1 MIASSYEGGMCR
13 SGVYGIDPRLP
24 ASLVASLIAATS
36 ATRSGEEARA
46 SFPGVASGL
55 VERVERVGERA
66 DAGAPRP
73 YSWGVWMR
81 AAISHVR
88 PRDLVER
95 ARGVRSR
102 RGAISYFAIVCID
115 NKQRPRVGFVFFA
128 FQHPLEQV
136 SVERSASD
144 ERRPAAP
151 VSGQRSALR
160 NADAIRR
167 TSNPREARSATSDRV
182 SLAPGACDV
191 PTTRILALAESPAR
205 VRGGSRPRRW
215 LF

>member
-46 SFPGVASGL
+46 SFPGVARGL

-73 YSWGVWMR
+73 YSWGVCMR

-102 RGAISYFAIVCID
+102 RGAISYFAIVCI
-115 NKQRPRVGFVFFA
+115 RLAPARVGFVFFA

-167 TSNPREARSATSDRV
+167 T
-182 SLAPGACDV
+182 
-191 PTTRILALAESPAR
+191 
-205 VRGGSRPRRW
+205 
-215 LF
+215 

>member
-73 YSWGVWMR
+73 YSWGGWMR

-102 RGAISYFAIVCID
+102 RGAISISYFAIVWFCSSPHL
-115 NKQRPRVGFVFFA
+115 RAPSSVG
-128 FQHPLEQV
+128 QK
-136 SVERSASD
+136 ASS
-144 ERRPAAP
+144 ESAAP
-151 VSGQRSALR
+151 
-160 NADAIRR
+160 I
-167 TSNPREARSATSDRV
+167 ARRV
-182 SLAPGACDV
+182 SPG
-191 PTTRILALAESPAR
+191 
-205 VRGGSRPRRW
+205 
-215 LF
+215 

>member
-1 MIASSYEGGMCR
+1 MCR

-115 NKQRPRVGFVFFA
+115 NKQRLVSLTCARGVRKFFA

-160 NADAIRR
+160 KADAIRR
-167 TSNPREARSATSDRV
+167 T
-182 SLAPGACDV
+182 
-191 PTTRILALAESPAR
+191 
-205 VRGGSRPRRW
+205 
-215 LF
+215 

>member
-1 MIASSYEGGMCR
+1 MCR

-55 VERVERVGERA
+55 VERVERVGERV

-115 NKQRPRVGFVFFA
+115 NKQRLVSRLRAWGSYFSPFNIRSNRF
-128 FQHPLEQV
+128 PL
-136 SVERSASD
+136 SG
-144 ERRPAAP
+144 RR
-151 VSGQRSALR
+151 
-160 NADAIRR
+160 
-167 TSNPREARSATSDRV
+167 
-182 SLAPGACDV
+182 
-191 PTTRILALAESPAR
+191 
-205 VRGGSRPRRW
+205 
-215 LF
+215 

>member
-46 SFPGVASGL
+46 SFPGVARGL

-115 NKQRPRVGFVFFA
+115 DNGVSSRTCARGVRKFFA

-160 NADAIRR
+160 KADAIRR
-167 TSNPREARSATSDRV
+167 T
-182 SLAPGACDV
+182 
-191 PTTRILALAESPAR
+191 
-205 VRGGSRPRRW
+205 
-215 LF
+215 

>member
-46 SFPGVASGL
+46 SFPGVARGL

-73 YSWGVWMR
+73 YSWGVCMR

-102 RGAISYFAIVCID
+102 RGAISYFAIVCIKLTT
-115 NKQRPRVGFVFFA
+115 NSVSPARVGFVFFA

-167 TSNPREARSATSDRV
+167 T
-182 SLAPGACDV
+182 
-191 PTTRILALAESPAR
+191 
-205 VRGGSRPRRW
+205 
-215 LF
+215 